1 MIKCCE
7 DHEIQYQRDV
17 IDGGGT
23 DAGAINR
30 SNFGVRCAG
39 ISVATRYV
47 HGPNAVVNMDDV
59 KASIDLL
66 SKYVN
71 VEFTF

>member
-17 IDGGGT
+17 IDG
-23 DAGAINR
+23 
-30 SNFGVRCAG
+30 AG